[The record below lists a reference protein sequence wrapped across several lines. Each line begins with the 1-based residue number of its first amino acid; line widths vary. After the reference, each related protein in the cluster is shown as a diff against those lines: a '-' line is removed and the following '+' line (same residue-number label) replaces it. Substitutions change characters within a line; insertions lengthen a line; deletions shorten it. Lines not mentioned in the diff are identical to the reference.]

1 MLAVRGYKAPRTSPT
16 ITVSPSLTPIFKSDL
31 FTPQAS
37 NTCWNLVSE
46 SLYLFKI
53 MRKILQMQNG
63 VRQAEGKDIISKMQ
77 DMYSRI
83 CQI

>member
-1 MLAVRGYKAPRTSPT
+1 MSVCVCERERESLRMSWSATKVMHHWEGEDAAVRGYKAPRTSPT

-53 MRKILQMQNG
+53 MR
-63 VRQAEGKDIISKMQ
+63 
-77 DMYSRI
+77 
-83 CQI
+83 